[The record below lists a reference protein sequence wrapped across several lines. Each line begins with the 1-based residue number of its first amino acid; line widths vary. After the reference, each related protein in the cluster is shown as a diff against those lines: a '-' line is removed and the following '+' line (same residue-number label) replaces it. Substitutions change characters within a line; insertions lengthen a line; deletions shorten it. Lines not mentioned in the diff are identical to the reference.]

1 MVTLTARGGPA
12 AASVRAIAREA
23 GVTEAVVYR
32 HFPDKQALLD
42 EVHKEIIEAMI
53 AHKVE
58 LATMGI
64 SPAEKVHEWVRLS
77 YESFDR
83 DPSGFT
89 TVFLHDTEASHD
101 RRQSETFRGILVA
114 AGREEA
120 EARIMT
126 LMFASMLLTIPR
138 LINSGEIEGPASAYA
153 GMVAGAGCGL
163 LGLA

>member
-58 LATMGI
+58 LATMDI

-89 TVFLHDTEASHD
+89 TVFLHDTEASD
-101 RRQSETFRGILVA
+101 RRQSEAFREILVA
-114 AGREEA
+114 AGREAA